1 MYINLVV
8 SVNYGTFL
16 CDQRSQRYI
25 FEANN
30 TTVAI
35 ACPLFFI
42 FFRKKCEK
50 NLLKLAR
57 NINCLYICNDF
68 KNEIFKTK
76 QNRATRAELREELVK
91 AGIRPS
97 VQRLAIF
104 EYVRQSCEHPT
115 AEVVY
120 EALCDELGSLS
131 LTTVYNT
138 LKLFVDAGLISMLTI
153 DDTFRCFD
161 GNRCCHAHFRCDRC
175 GRIVDLQMKKDFLS
189 LVEGLDAY
197 SINDAQLYL
206 KGLCPVCKNK
216 K

>member
-1 MYINLVV
+1 MLVACAGF
-8 SVNYGTFL
+8 SPFL
-16 CDQRSQRYI
+16 CDQRSQRYT
-25 FEANN
+25 FAVKN
-30 TTVAI
+30 TTRTRYWP
-35 ACPLFFI
+35 PLFI
-42 FFRKKCEK
+42 FFRKNCKKKIE
-50 NLLKLAR
+50 KLADD
-57 NINCLYICNDF
+57 INCLYICNDF
-68 KNEIFKTK
+68 KNEILKNNK
-76 QNRATRAELREELVK
+76 DMATRAELREELIQ

-104 EYVRQSCEHPT
+104 EYVRQSCDHPT

-161 GNRCCHAHFRCDRC
+161 GNRCYHAHFRCNNC
-175 GRIVDLQMKKDFLS
+175 GRIVDLQMKKEFIS
-189 LVEGLDAY
+189 LVEGLDDY